1 MKRKP
6 KRALII
12 AAAVAAAAALTASVG
27 AAFRFDIFSAF
38 GYGRSYVN
46 EHYVQV
52 SDWLRYAER
61 ESMKDINWVGFY
73 LVQNDTLYL
82 GPFQGDVACTIIPKG
97 KGVCGTSFEKK
108 ETIIVP
114 NVNEFKGHIAC
125 SSLSKSEIVVPIIKN
140 GEVKAL
146 IDVDAPIFDRF
157 SNEDK
162 LLLEEVASLLAP
174 LF

>member
-1 MKRKP
+1 MKLLLSQVKSIVDP
-6 KRALII
+6 NIPL
-12 AAAVAAAAALTASVG
+12 VSNLSNV
-27 AAFRFDIFSAF
+27 SAIL
-38 GYGRSYVN
+38 N
-46 EHYVQV
+46 QMEN
-52 SDWLRYAER
+52 
-61 ESMKDINWVGFY
+61 INWVGIY
-73 LVQNDTLYL
+73 LVKNDTLYL

-125 SSLSKSEIVVPIIKN
+125 SSLSKSEIVTPIIKN
-140 GEVKAL
+140 NEVVAL
-146 IDVDAPIFDRF
+146 IDIDAPIFDRF

-162 LLLEEVASLLAP
+162 ELLEEVASVLAP

>member
-1 MKRKP
+1 MKLLLSQVKS
-6 KRALII
+6 II
-12 AAAVAAAAALTASVG
+12 DPNIPLVSNLSNV
-27 AAFRFDIFSAF
+27 SAIL
-38 GYGRSYVN
+38 N
-46 EHYVQV
+46 QMEN
-52 SDWLRYAER
+52 
-61 ESMKDINWVGFY
+61 INWVGFY
-73 LVQNDTLYL
+73 LVKNDTLYL

-125 SSLSKSEIVVPIIKN
+125 SSLSKSEIVTPIIKN
-140 GEVKAL
+140 NEVVAL
-146 IDVDAPIFDRF
+146 IDIDAPIFDRF

-162 LLLEEVASLLAP
+162 ELLEEVASVLAP